1 MLSLRSRRRAA
12 LLSVVA
18 LATTSAVA
26 AAPAQAGLLGGLI
39 TDTGQ
44 TLGNLLPGVGGVVT
58 TVTGTVGGGGVVGGG
73 VGGVEDSVT
82 GDLLSGTLGGVTG
95 GGGGATTD
103 LLPVDALTP
112 LLGSV
117 LGSGTPGF
125 GGVGGPIV
133 LSGGKVTPGGAIV
146 DAAAPRPSVRVL
158 SKLRS
163 IGRTGRMRLQV
174 VTDEPGIVA
183 LTGNVRPGQ
192 AVGTRKA
199 RGSAV
204 QHSRK
209 LIKVPSMVL
218 GYRRAGKLVVTVKLS
233 RAAQRTLGRSRNA
246 RISVGTVAADLFRNQ
261 DADRSKLTIKR

>member
-58 TVTGTVGGGGVVGGG
+58 TVTGTVGGV

-82 GDLLSGTLGGVTG
+82 GDLLGGVTG
-95 GGGGATTD
+95 GGGGATD
-103 LLPVDALTP
+103 LLPADALTP
-112 LLGSV
+112 LLSSV

-125 GGVGGPIV
+125 GGIGGPIV
-133 LSGGKVTPGGAIV
+133 LSGGKVAPGGAIV
-146 DAAAPRPSVRVL
+146 DAAAPRPTVRVL

-192 AVGTRKA
+192 AVRTRQA

>member
-58 TVTGTVGGGGVVGGG
+58 TVTGTVGGV